1 MRQKA
6 PAGFGGRLRGKGRNS
21 QHVNPGPRR
30 AAHPV
35 HTNPATTHEYL
46 EADLDTKQAVL
57 QKLTDPGCL
66 TGSGRYRPG
75 DRILAF
81 LDGL

>member
-1 MRQKA
+1 MHLLQ
-6 PAGFGGRLRGKGRNS
+6 AGNDVAVVALWLG
-21 QHVNPGPRR
+21 
-30 AAHPV
+30 
-35 HTNPATTHEYL
+35 HTSPATTHEYL

-66 TGSGRYRPG
+66 TGGGRYRPS